1 MTIDIRDVNDLGPLR
16 FRTQTDNNQE
26 QIFYYNQNKRDKTFN
41 CFLALRTQTS
51 ATDKIIFS
59 IEHLIDKT
67 NRKEDIYFEINDEL
81 SDFINDLN
89 QFGPRVHA
97 LVKATLA
104 EKQLISKYNNNS
116 NNTNNK
122 ENVEPEMADK
132 SAKSR
137 HSFQSN
143 KPSNKRTDRKYTTTL
158 IKSRNFLS
166 NISYAGI
173 NKEDF

>member
-1 MTIDIRDVNDLGPLR
+1 MD
-16 FRTQTDNNQE
+16 QE
-26 QIFYYNQNKRDKTFN
+26 FN
-41 CFLALRTQTS
+41 
-51 ATDKIIFS
+51 
-59 IEHLIDKT
+59 
-67 NRKEDIYFEINDEL
+67 
-81 SDFINDLN
+81 
-89 QFGPRVHA
+89 A

-104 EKQLISKYNNNS
+104 EKQLISKYNNNR